1 MKKVALPF
9 NGGRPYNA
17 TPFSNFRS
25 MYVDPLR
32 VEIMSDSGGERRTL
46 QDDLLPLDG
55 AETYT
60 LGLEDIF
67 TIFFFFLNVKNIAF

>member
-1 MKKVALPF
+1 
-9 NGGRPYNA
+9 
-17 TPFSNFRS
+17 

-32 VEIMSDSGGERRTL
+32 VEIKSDSRKGGGRTL
-46 QDDLLPLDG
+46 QYDLLPLDG

-67 TIFFFFLNVKNIAF
+67 TIFFFFFKCEKHCVLNPSMHLFFISTSFQTFRDECH